1 MAMKIPRLGLAFIVG
16 AASLLLQEA
25 QAQHPPMASVIKA
38 QAVDMGRALV
48 SGDVEKFGSYM
59 HPTLVEKAGG
69 PEKMRAMADTMNKLF
84 VQFGAEVKKLVF
96 GNPAAVVKHQK
107 TLQTTLSQTT
117 YLTTLMGDIEV
128 SSTLVAISMDQ
139 GKHWYFIDT
148 SIYQER
154 TLRKDLPEISPVL
167 VIPPPQKPKIIP
179 KEQ

>member
-1 MAMKIPRLGLAFIVG
+1 MNRGLLYRSILVCATV
-16 AASLLLQEA
+16 LLCGRMLA
-25 QAQHPPMASVIKA
+25 QQAPMSSVIKA

-59 HPTLVEKAGG
+59 HPTLVQKAGG

-84 VQFGAEVKKLVF
+84 IQFGAQVKKLVF
-96 GNPAAVVKHQK
+96 GNPAEVVKHQK